1 MIRWYRFGGFGS
13 FVSSFPGFSSYLEIY
28 RVAATASEIM
38 IWGWVKGD
46 QNNVR
51 IAEAVKNDPVVLVG
65 GAVTN
70 VGRFANGQFANV
82 WGRRFVNVQ

>member
-1 MIRWYRFGGFGS
+1 MEVSFRRF
-13 FVSSFPGFSSYLEIY
+13 
-28 RVAATASEIM
+28 RVLVHTLRYIASQRRRSEIM

-70 VGRFANGQFANV
+70 VGRLANGSQMCGV
-82 WGRRFVNVQ
+82 DDS

>member
-1 MIRWYRFGGFGS
+1 
-13 FVSSFPGFSSYLEIY
+13 
-28 RVAATASEIM
+28 M

-70 VGRFANGQFANV
+70 VGRFANGQFSNV